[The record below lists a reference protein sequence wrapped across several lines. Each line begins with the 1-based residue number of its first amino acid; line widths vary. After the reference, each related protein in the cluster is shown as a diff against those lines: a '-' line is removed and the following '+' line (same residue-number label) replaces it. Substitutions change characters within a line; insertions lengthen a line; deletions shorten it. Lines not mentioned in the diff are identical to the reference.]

1 MLDVL
6 LVNDVIQS
14 EPWSHAEKEE
24 SNKTCCNQNIPVLP
38 LSDDCSADRP
48 QPFPSTVLCNA
59 SGFSYQWMNSSYNI
73 DWYQI
78 VSIIYLPSQ
87 WCKAPLIH
95 YSEIKCT
102 RGLVLALDSSRCCSL
117 ACGCGYLLMK
127 HSSSALILTEPRA
140 YAEKKKILQKLL
152 KSKHAGLTSFRWPV
166 LLIDHNVFLQL
177 IYATHQGLP
186 ISQRTHHTQDTM
198 ILL

>member
-1 MLDVL
+1 MITYYEVLDVL
-6 LVNDVIQS
+6 IVNDVIQS

-24 SNKTCCNQNIPVLP
+24 SNKTCCNQKIPVLP

-48 QPFPSTVLCNA
+48 EPFPSTVLCNE

-78 VSIIYLPSQ
+78 VSIIYLTSQ

-102 RGLVLALDSSRCCSL
+102 RG
-117 ACGCGYLLMK
+117 
-127 HSSSALILTEPRA
+127 
-140 YAEKKKILQKLL
+140 
-152 KSKHAGLTSFRWPV
+152 
-166 LLIDHNVFLQL
+166 
-177 IYATHQGLP
+177 
-186 ISQRTHHTQDTM
+186 
-198 ILL
+198 